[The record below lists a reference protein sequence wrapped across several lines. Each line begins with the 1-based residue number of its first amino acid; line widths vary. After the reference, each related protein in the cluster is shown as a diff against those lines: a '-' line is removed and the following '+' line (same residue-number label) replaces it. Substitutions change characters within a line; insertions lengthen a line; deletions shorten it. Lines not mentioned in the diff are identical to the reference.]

1 MNTNSLP
8 KISVAIAAYNAEKY
22 IRKAI
27 TSIVNQDYPGDI
39 EVIILYDEG
48 TTDKTLQ
55 VINELKESLPSRRSL
70 VVFQHGHTSPFRARI
85 YSLKNFTGDYVHL
98 FDYDNIMPPDRI
110 SKVVNHISKT
120 RAGFLFSKARII
132 DSNDQDVGRF
142 LVDIEDPN
150 LLKLIGGNFIDTNT
164 IVISRSCAE
173 KLLAYLSQLQHR
185 YFDWVHEDW
194 LLSLLAFKHCKVH
207 YMDDTYILYRIHGDN
222 LTASSN
228 VYTRLFNNE
237 KALKTLLAFY
247 FLEYEELNMVER
259 RQLHKAIIWYSS
271 VLDKS
276 LLLNMNS
283 RYMKLF
289 YYFNVLLRKIFTKI
303 IS

>member
-1 MNTNSLP
+1 MNSLP
-8 KISVAIAAYNAEKY
+8 KISVAIVAYNAEKY
-22 IRKAI
+22 IREAI

-39 EVIILYDEG
+39 EIIVLYDEG

-70 VVFQHGHTSPFRARI
+70 VIFQHSHTSLFRARI

-120 RAGFLFSKARII
+120 GAGFLFSNARII
-132 DSNDQDVGRF
+132 DSNGHDVGRF
-142 LVDIEDPN
+142 LLNIKDPN
-150 LLKLIGGNFIDTNT
+150 LLKLIEGNFIDVNT

-173 KLLAYLSQLQHR
+173 KLWVHLNQLRYR

-237 KALKTLLAFY
+237 RVLKTLLAFY
-247 FLEYEELNMVER
+247 FLEYENLNIVER
-259 RQLHKAIIWYSS
+259 RQLQKTIIWCSN
-271 VLDKS
+271 VLDRS
-276 LLLNMNS
+276 LLLSMNS
-283 RYMKLF
+283 RYVKLF
-289 YYFNVLLRKIFTKI
+289 YY
-303 IS
+303 

>member
-1 MNTNSLP
+1 
-8 KISVAIAAYNAEKY
+8 
-22 IRKAI
+22 
-27 TSIVNQDYPGDI
+27 
-39 EVIILYDEG
+39 
-48 TTDKTLQ
+48 
-55 VINELKESLPSRRSL
+55 
-70 VVFQHGHTSPFRARI
+70 
-85 YSLKNFTGDYVHL
+85 
-98 FDYDNIMPPDRI
+98 MPPDRI

-173 KLLAYLSQLQHR
+173 KLLVYLSQLQHR

-247 FLEYEELNMVER
+247 FLEYEEFKMVER